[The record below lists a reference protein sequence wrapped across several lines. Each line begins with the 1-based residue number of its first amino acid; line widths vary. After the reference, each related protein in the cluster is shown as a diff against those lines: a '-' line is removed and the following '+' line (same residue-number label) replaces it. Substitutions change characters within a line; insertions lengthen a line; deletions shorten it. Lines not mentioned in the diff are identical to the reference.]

1 VNFAKH
7 YNDVF
12 QVCFGNKPKQG
23 SSVH

>member
-12 QVCFGNKPKQG
+12 QVCFGNKPKSG